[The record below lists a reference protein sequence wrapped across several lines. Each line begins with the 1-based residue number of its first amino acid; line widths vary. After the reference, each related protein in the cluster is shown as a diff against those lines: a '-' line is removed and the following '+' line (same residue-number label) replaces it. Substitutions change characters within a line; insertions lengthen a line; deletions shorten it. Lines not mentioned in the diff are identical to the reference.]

1 MNLVDK
7 TAVIVGGGGGI
18 GKHIALTFA
27 SEGAKVVV
35 GDIDGESAEKVASEI
50 TSKGGKSLALKVD
63 IRKEADISD
72 MIKKTEEKFGA
83 IDILVNVTRI
93 ASLVKMVD
101 LSEEQWDTVVDYN
114 AKGLFFLC
122 KAVARE
128 MAKNNKGKMI
138 IISSTAGISGQEQ
151 LSHYAASMGAVIGFA
166 RSLGLELAGRNI
178 KVNIICPGY
187 LETRELK
194 LGAQLK
200 AGPSVEEDTIV
211 LFSPLHQIDCEPEAI
226 AKMAVFLA
234 SEKGDYF
241 SNETY
246 RLWDDEV
253 TFSRNMTIITKK
265 PL

>member
-1 MNLVDK
+1 MSLADK
-7 TAVIVGGGGGI
+7 TAIIVGGGAGI
-18 GKHIALTFA
+18 GRRVALEFA

-35 GDIDGESAEKVASEI
+35 GDFNGESAQKTASEI
-50 TSKGGKSLALKVD
+50 TSRGGKALALKID
-63 IRKEADISD
+63 IRSEAEIKD
-72 MIKKTEEKFGA
+72 MIKKTLEKFGT
-83 IDILVNVTRI
+83 IDILVNVTRA

-128 MAKNNKGKMI
+128 MVKYNRGKLI
-138 IISSTAGISGQEQ
+138 IVSSTSGIAGQEQ

-166 RSLGLELAGRNI
+166 RSLGLELAGKNI
-178 KVNIICPGY
+178 KVNIICPGFI
-187 LETRELK
+187 ENPELK

-200 AGPSVEEDTIV
+200 AGPPVDEDTIV
-211 LFSPLHQIDCEPEAI
+211 LFSPLHQIEGEPEAI

-241 SNETY
+241 SSETF

-253 TFSRNMTIITKK
+253 TFSRNMTIVTKK
-265 PL
+265 AL